1 MSILMW
7 KVIGDSKHLTTES
20 YWL

>member
-7 KVIGDSKHLTTES
+7 KIIGDSKHLTTES